1 MLMIFST
8 KNFLKLCPSRVGL
21 KNLKILQYIAIPR
34 FWFLHSYIM
43 SLLWVNTGL
52 TIGFS
57 VTSPPTPNIYCE
69 VFKNVLSKVR
79 SHSHYFQLIL
89 LCPRLYSES
98 INNILFKTWIID
110 AEWSVIDGI
119 RQLIY
124 VDQYYYWCFIFSSYL
139 FLIESSQSHPSYSKD
154 SRITQC
160 YFMTQCY
167 VTFYHSNVMTNIK
180 CYEHGRVMIFLSCTN
195 VLFGDIYLKY
205 CLESCNNWRVV
216 LQIQQ

>member
-1 MLMIFST
+1 MWRHRQHPTYIV
-8 KNFLKLCPSRVGL
+8 KYSRMFFQRSEV
-21 KNLKILQYIAIPR
+21 I
-34 FWFLHSYIM
+34 H
-43 SLLWVNTGL
+43 T
-52 TIGFS
+52 
-57 VTSPPTPNIYCE
+57 TSSSFCCAQDY
-69 VFKNVLSKVR
+69 KSM
-79 SHSHYFQLIL
+79 
-89 LCPRLYSES
+89 
-98 INNILFKTWIID
+98 NNILFKTWIID

-124 VDQYYYWCFIFSSYL
+124 VDQYYYWYSIFSSYL